1 MLRRC
6 VLWALLGIAF
16 APLFAPP
23 RAAAQGRPI
32 GLAERKG
39 GREHAVELEFDFSS
53 ITFEPPVPTVQEI
66 TYTTLLPKVYGS
78 FGLTDTLELEAQLT
92 TIYADYS
99 PEEGEGDSTFELAN
113 PYVALFYAK
122 RTDRSVARIGGGVAL
137 PVLDVEDYLM
147 APFQGAATRGLMDMW
162 IYTPEA
168 LSLVVPVQ
176 LQVRATMLVLGI
188 DAALALMISTG
199 GGGLEDDDD
208 VEVPVQA
215 GALVG
220 AALGDVTLGL
230 RLQVASILTTDGD
243 NTQISTMPFIQADL
257 DGGGFIH
264 GGLLVNL
271 DEPLGV
277 LGDDNMFEVWALRA
291 GGGARF

>member
-1 MLRRC
+1 MLKRC

-16 APLFAPP
+16 APLLAPQL
-23 RAAAQGRPI
+23 AAAQGRPI

-39 GREHAVELEFDFSS
+39 GRDHAVELEFDFSS
-53 ITFEPPVPTVQEI
+53 FTIEVPIPASPEI
-66 TYTTLLPKVYGS
+66 TYTTLLPKLYGS

-122 RTDRSVARIGGGVAL
+122 RTDRSVARVGGGLAL
-137 PVLDVEDYLM
+137 PVLDSDDFGM
-147 APFQGAATRGLMDMW
+147 APFMGLATRGMMDMW
-162 IYTPEA
+162 IYTPKA
-168 LSLVVPVQ
+168 LSVVVPVQ
-176 LQVRATMLVLGI
+176 LQVRATTLVLGV
-188 DAALALMISTG
+188 DAALAFMIMTG
-199 GGGLEDDDD
+199 EGTDEDDDL
-208 VEVPVQA
+208 EVPLQA

-230 RLQVASILTTDGD
+230 RLQVASLLTVEGD
-243 NTQISTMPFIQADL
+243 NTQVSALPFIQADL

-277 LGDDNMFEVWALRA
+277 LGDDNLYEVWALRV
-291 GGGARF
+291 GGGTRF